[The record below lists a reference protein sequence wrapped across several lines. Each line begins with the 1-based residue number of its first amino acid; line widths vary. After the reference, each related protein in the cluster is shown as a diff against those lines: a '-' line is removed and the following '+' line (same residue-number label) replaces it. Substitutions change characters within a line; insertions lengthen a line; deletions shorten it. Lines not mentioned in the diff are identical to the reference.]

1 MPARGRARLWVRH
14 PVGWPANWLP
24 TIAVWLINGV
34 LPLPD
39 VAGWE
44 WLKRHRMSPSR
55 QATAPV
61 VGASASRWALVAE
74 GLREVADGIVV
85 GNAVF
90 SL

>member
-1 MPARGRARLWVRH
+1 M
-14 PVGWPANWLP
+14 GWLANWLP
-24 TIAVWLINGV
+24 AVWVWLINGV
-34 LPLPD
+34 LPSSG

-55 QATAPV
+55 QATASV
-61 VGASASRWALVAE
+61 IGASASRWALVAE
-74 GLREVADGIVV
+74 GLLEVADGIVV